1 MEQNINLKQTD
12 TTRPISTFDITDQ
25 YLETIDCSKGLN
37 SAWNA
42 YRNYGYNIYSAFNS
56 FLCNISSPIS
66 QLKFVC
72 KWIQGTIDTKRQPQL
87 CPDKE
92 YCNQFEKFLLQTLW
106 IKIVSKYFNKTND
119 DRSFAI
125 ETIKHYGFYQ
135 SIPNYIMKCIQNEN
149 NIMDKKELQLN
160 QQNNYHND
168 TYNNGDNIGKVS
180 GNVTINNNNYY
191 TTPVEKSTCKT
202 KGQKTIPQKTTCP
215 VKENLN
221 QLQTF
226 KKDNIFNDMYIRF
239 DSLIMEL
246 ITNGLIS
253 DTYKWNG
260 KQMKDFAY
268 FEWLLKNNGFFKDDS
283 VPRQKL
289 IDLFGHNFP
298 KTSLCTIVSSE
309 EFTTKDLETKKTL
322 NKIFK
327 KILKDVGGTPKFINF
342 S

>member
-1 MEQNINLKQTD
+1 
-12 TTRPISTFDITDQ
+12 
-25 YLETIDCSKGLN
+25 
-37 SAWNA
+37 
-42 YRNYGYNIYSAFNS
+42 
-56 FLCNISSPIS
+56 
-66 QLKFVC
+66 
-72 KWIQGTIDTKRQPQL
+72 
-87 CPDKE
+87 
-92 YCNQFEKFLLQTLW
+92 
-106 IKIVSKYFNKTND
+106 
-119 DRSFAI
+119 
-125 ETIKHYGFYQ
+125 
-135 SIPNYIMKCIQNEN
+135 
-149 NIMDKKELQLN
+149 
-160 QQNNYHND
+160 
-168 TYNNGDNIGKVS
+168 
-180 GNVTINNNNYY
+180 
-191 TTPVEKSTCKT
+191 
-202 KGQKTIPQKTTCP
+202 
-215 VKENLN
+215 
-221 QLQTF
+221 
-226 KKDNIFNDMYIRF
+226 MYIRF

-309 EFTTKDLETKKTL
+309 NFTTKDLETKKTL